1 MAKMS
6 SLTSGVSKLNGH
18 PRKRLNLATPSS
30 LHLAKVIIALSNM
43 IVSKDNKIIYR
54 ELTAV
59 VSRSYD
65 FTVPGEG
72 LYTFTPKNFFYIV
85 DPVSR
90 EVKFVKAESVPAVSV
105 RITGKLV
112 IEVSPPVQPQQATT
126 KHSEVEIVGGTPD
139 QHARVLNAARSAQDY
154 IVNCNR

>member
-1 MAKMS
+1 M
-6 SLTSGVSKLNGH
+6 TV
-18 PRKRLNLATPSS
+18 
-30 LHLAKVIIALSNM
+30 
-43 IVSKDNKIIYR
+43 
-54 ELTAV
+54 V

-90 EVKFVKAESVPAVSV
+90 EVKFVRAESVPAVSV
-105 RITGKLV
+105 TITGKLV
-112 IEVSPPVQPQQATT
+112 IKVSTPDQPQQASTQ
-126 KHSEVEIVGGTPD
+126 HSDVEIVGGTPD
-139 QHARVLNAARSAQDY
+139 QHARVLIAARWAQDY